1 MKKIISFL
9 GLAVI
14 LAFSFTSFIGC
25 QGEVATTTTS
35 TTTTTIVPIDSLVGY
50 WKSSWGDGFEI
61 TNATPKIYSQY
72 DDATKTVSFAG
83 EILNNFSFNKSGDN
97 GFLTIK
103 ITNAGSWTK
112 TVNQYFIISWKNL
125 AVNICK
131 GSTPFKTGG
140 KSTCATQSEAETE
153 FTEANGYYGMYGE
166 YTKQ

>member
-9 GLAVI
+9 CLAVI
-14 LAFSFTSFIGC
+14 FAFSFTSFIGC

-35 TTTTTIVPIDSLVGY
+35 TITAPLIGY

-72 DDATKTVSFAG
+72 DDANKTVSFAG
-83 EILNNFSFNKSGDN
+83 EIVNSSSFSSET
-97 GFLTIK
+97 GFATLK
-103 ITNAGSWTK
+103 ITNKGSWGK
-112 TVNQYFIISWKNL
+112 TVGEFLVIRWKNL

-153 FTEANGYYGMYGE
+153 FTEPNGYYGMYGE